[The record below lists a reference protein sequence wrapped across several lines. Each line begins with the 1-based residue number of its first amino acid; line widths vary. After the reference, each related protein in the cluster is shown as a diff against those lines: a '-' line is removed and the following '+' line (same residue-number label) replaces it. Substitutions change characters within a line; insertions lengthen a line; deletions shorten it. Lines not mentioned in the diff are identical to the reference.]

1 MFKRPLNEVSSL
13 KAEDYQLPKKK
24 IITIEELKDIG
35 YSYYQV
41 RRLVDKNILKKLTRK
56 SYENLNYHGDE
67 SDFYYVTAYVRKG
80 VICLISAAV
89 YWQLST
95 ERPMVLDVAI
105 PRTDRVYTMP
115 EWPQINLHYYNDK
128 RYKTG
133 IVTIEEDSNSFMI
146 YDMEK
151 TIIDILHYREKL
163 GIEVA
168 KEALVQYLAKKERNL
183 NTLYRYA
190 KELGNSKILRTYL
203 EVLL

>member
-1 MFKRPLNEVSSL
+1 VNSL
-13 KAEDYQLPKKK
+13 KAENYQLPKKK
-24 IITIEELKDIG
+24 IITVEELKDIG

-41 RRLVDKNILKKLTRK
+41 RKLVDKNVLKKLTRK
-56 SYENLNYHGDE
+56 SYENLTYQGDE
-67 SDFYYVTAYVRKG
+67 SDYYYVRAYVPRG

-95 ERPMVLDVAI
+95 ERPTMLDVAI
-105 PRTDRVYTMP
+105 LRTDRVYTMP
-115 EWPQINLHYYNDK
+115 EWPQINLYYYNDK

-133 IVTIEEDSNSFMI
+133 ILTIKEDSNSFMI

-163 GIEVA
+163 GIEVE
-168 KEALVQYLAKKERNL
+168 KEALVQYLNKHARNL
-183 NTLYRYA
+183 NMLYRYA

>member
-1 MFKRPLNEVSSL
+1 M
-13 KAEDYQLPKKK
+13 KAENYQLPKKK
-24 IITIEELKDIG
+24 IITVEELKDIG

-41 RRLVDKNILKKLTRK
+41 RKLVDKNVLKKLTRK
-56 SYENLNYHGDE
+56 SYENLTYQGDE
-67 SDFYYVTAYVRKG
+67 SDYYYVRAYVPRG

-95 ERPMVLDVAI
+95 ERPTMLDVAI
-105 PRTDRVYTMP
+105 LRTDRVYTMP
-115 EWPQINLHYYNDK
+115 EWPQINLYYYNDK

-133 IVTIEEDSNSFMI
+133 ILTIKEDSNSFMI

-168 KEALVQYLAKKERNL
+168 KEALVQYLNKHARNL

>member
-1 MFKRPLNEVSSL
+1 M
-13 KAEDYQLPKKK
+13 KAENYQLPKKK
-24 IITIEELKDIG
+24 IITVEELKDIG

-41 RRLVDKNILKKLTRK
+41 RKLVDKNVLKKLTRK
-56 SYENLNYHGDE
+56 SYENLTYQGDE
-67 SDFYYVTAYVRKG
+67 SDYYYVRAYVPRG

-95 ERPMVLDVAI
+95 ERPTMLDVAI
-105 PRTDRVYTMP
+105 LRTDRVYTMP
-115 EWPQINLHYYNDK
+115 EWPQINLYYYNDK

-133 IVTIEEDSNSFMI
+133 ILTIKEDSNSFMI

-168 KEALVQYLAKKERNL
+168 KEALVQYLNKHARNL
-183 NTLYRYA
+183 NMLYRYA

>member
-1 MFKRPLNEVSSL
+1 MNSL
-13 KAEDYQLPKKK
+13 KAENYQLPKKK
-24 IITIEELKDIG
+24 IITVEELKDIG

-41 RRLVDKNILKKLTRK
+41 RKLVDKNVLKKLTRK
-56 SYENLNYHGDE
+56 SYENLTYQGDE
-67 SDFYYVTAYVRKG
+67 SDYYYVRAYVPRG

-95 ERPMVLDVAI
+95 ERPTMLDVAI
-105 PRTDRVYTMP
+105 LRTDRVYTMP
-115 EWPQINLHYYNDK
+115 EWPQINLYYYNDK

-133 IVTIEEDSNSFMI
+133 ILTIKEDSNSFMI

-168 KEALVQYLAKKERNL
+168 KEALVQYLNKHARNL
-183 NTLYRYA
+183 NMLYRYA

>member
-1 MFKRPLNEVSSL
+1 M
-13 KAEDYQLPKKK
+13 KAENYQLPKKK

-41 RRLVDKNILKKLTRK
+41 RKLVDKNVLKKLTRK
-56 SYENLNYHGDE
+56 SYENLNYQGDE
-67 SDFYYVTAYVRKG
+67 SDYYYVRAYVPKG

-115 EWPQINLHYYNDK
+115 EWPQINLYYYNDK

-133 IVTIEEDSNSFMI
+133 ILTIKEDSNSFMI

-151 TIIDILHYREKL
+151 TIVDILNYREKL

-168 KEALVQYLAKKERNL
+168 NETLVQYLTKKDRDL